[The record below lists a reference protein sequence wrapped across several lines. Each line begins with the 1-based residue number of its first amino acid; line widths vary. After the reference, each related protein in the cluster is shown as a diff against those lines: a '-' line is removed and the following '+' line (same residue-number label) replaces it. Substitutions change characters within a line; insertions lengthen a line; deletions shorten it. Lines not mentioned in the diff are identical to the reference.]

1 MEEIKFALDTF
12 YAIMSGALVMWM
24 AAGFT
29 MLEAGLVQKKDVS
42 EIVTKNLGLFSI
54 ACVMYLVCGFVLMY
68 PSDAIFAIAGGL
80 DEAGDVISY
89 GILPSIGTSWGLST
103 DMPLEEIGMAYS
115 MDYSQQADFFFQV
128 VFVATAMSIVSG
140 AVAGRMKL
148 IPFFIFTVILTGFIY
163 PIQGYW
169 NWGGGFL
176 STLGYS
182 DYAGSGTVHLLGAAA
197 ALGVVTLLGPRNGKY
212 GANGSVNPMPG
223 SNIPLAALGVLILW
237 LGWFGFNGGSELV
250 ISDEASAIAVSL
262 VFLNTN
268 MAAAGGVIGALILSL
283 AMTGKSDVTM
293 VINGAIAGLV
303 AITAGPSAP
312 SGGEAVIIGLI
323 GGCIVYA
330 SILFFDRTLRIDD
343 PVGAISAHGIVGI
356 FGVMVVPFTNAD
368 ASLVTQLY
376 GVLAIGGFGF
386 LASYASVYLINRV
399 MPIRASDEEQS
410 VGLDVSEIGVE
421 AYPEFK

>member
-1 MEEIKFALDTF
+1 MEIAFALDTF
-12 YAIMSGALVMWM
+12 YAVMAGALVMFM

-42 EIVTKNLGLFSI
+42 EIVTKNIGLYSI
-54 ACVMYLVCGFVLMY
+54 ACIMYLVCGFMLMY
-68 PSDAIFAIAGGL
+68 PTGGAFGGL
-80 DEAGDVISY
+80 LDGY
-89 GILPSIGTSWGLST
+89 LPAIGSSVNLST
-103 DMPLEEIGMAYS
+103 SLPNEEIGIPYG

-148 IPFFIFTVILTGFIY
+148 VPFFLFAIVLTGFIY

-176 STLGYS
+176 SGLGYS
-182 DYAGSGTVHLLGAAA
+182 DYAGSGTVHLCGAAA
-197 ALGVVTLLGPRNGKY
+197 ALAVALVLGPRKGKY
-212 GANGSVNPMPG
+212 ADDGTSLPMPG
-223 SNIPLAALGVLILW
+223 SNIPMAALGVWILW

-250 ISDEASAIAVSL
+250 VSNEASAIAVSQ

-268 MAAAGGVIGALILSL
+268 MAASGGVVAAILISL
-283 AMTGKSDVTM
+283 IRTGKMDVTM
-293 VINGAIAGLV
+293 AMNGAIAGLV

-312 SGGEAVIIGLI
+312 TAGAAVLI
-323 GGCIVYA
+323 GAVGGALVYF
-330 SILFFDRTLRIDD
+330 SILYFDNKLKVDD

-356 FGVMVVPFTNAD
+356 LGVMVVPLTSD
-368 ASLVTQLY
+368 ASFFTQFI
-376 GVLAIGGFGF
+376 GVVSIAGFSFFASLIAILAINKV
-386 LASYASVYLINRV
+386 L
-399 MPIRASDEEQS
+399 PIRASDEEQY

-421 AYPEFK
+421 SYPEFK

>member
-250 ISDEASAIAVSL
+250 ISNEASAIAVSQ

-323 GGCIVYA
+323 GGLIVYA
-330 SILFFDRTLRIDD
+330 SILFFDRTLKIDD

-368 ASLVTQLY
+368 ASLLTQLY
-376 GVLAIGGFGF
+376 GVVAIGGFGF
-386 LASYASVYLINRV
+386 LASYASVYLINLV

>member
-54 ACVMYLVCGFVLMY
+54 ACVMYLVCGFALMY
-68 PSDAIFAIAGGL
+68 PADAIFAIAGGL
-80 DEAGDVISY
+80 DEAGEAVSY
-89 GILPSIGTSWGLST
+89 GILPAIATSWGLSA
-103 DMPLEEIGMAYS
+103 DMPLEEIGMAYG

-148 IPFFIFTVILTGFIY
+148 IPFFIFTVILTAFIY
-163 PIQGYW
+163 PVQGYW

-176 STLGYS
+176 SVLGYS

-197 ALGVVTLLGPRNGKY
+197 ALGVVTLLGARNGKY
-212 GANGSVNPMPG
+212 GADGSINPMPG

-250 ISDEASAIAVSL
+250 ISDEASAIAVSQ

-268 MAAAGGVIGALILSL
+268 MAAAGGVIGALVLSL
-283 AMTGKSDVTM
+283 VMTGKSDVTM

-312 SGGEAVIIGLI
+312 SGGESVIIGFL
-323 GGCIVYA
+323 GGLLVYA
-330 SILFFDRTLRIDD
+330 SILFFDSKLKVDD

-356 FGVMVVPFTNAD
+356 FGVMVVPFTNPD
-368 ASLVTQLY
+368 ASYLIQLA
-376 GVLAIGGFGF
+376 GVISIAGFGF
-386 LASYASVYLINRV
+386 MASYGAVYLIN
-399 MPIRASDEEQS
+399 MITPIRATDEEQAL
-410 VGLDVSEIGVE
+410 GLDASEIGVE